1 MYQVQ
6 EQLYHKYKEKQ
17 DFCFKFLSAIR
28 LDMSGKGVHKIISLI
43 SIGRTKDEEL
53 VDTLTAISVISKQ
66 LAKKI
71 KEDEQYEQN
80 ETTE

>member
-1 MYQVQ
+1 MTK
-6 EQLYHKYKEKQ
+6 EQLIEH
-17 DFCFKFLSAIR
+17 
-28 LDMSGKGVHKIISLI
+28 
-43 SIGRTKDEEL
+43 DEQL

-80 ETTE
+80 ETTQ